1 MMHPLTLLTI
11 LYYVA
16 RYLSQRTISLK
27 LVFLP

>member
-1 MMHPLTLLTI
+1 MMHPLILLTI
-11 LYYVA
+11 LYVA

>member
-11 LYYVA
+11 LYVF